1 MASLITTIG
10 QVFTGFVG
18 WAGTLLDFFVN
29 NPLLMFFIGMG
40 IVFQVIY
47 AFRALRSSV

>member
-1 MASLITTIG
+1 MASLISAIG
-10 QVFTGFVG
+10 VVFGGFVS
-18 WAGTLLDFFVN
+18 WAGDLLDFFVTN
-29 NPLLMFFIGMG
+29 DLLMFFIAMG